1 MVNCREGGRRHLL
14 TDRLLACTRKITI
27 IFLDDKRNNE
37 KSADAEGESHKIRVR
52 EAAQPPP
59 DRFYQL
65 LTFNN

>member
-59 DRFYQL
+59 RQVLSVIDF
-65 LTFNN
+65 